1 MLRSARIAGIAV
13 LLATCLGSG
22 MAANAEARRP
32 AACIDRLIVDR
43 QEDFIGGD
51 SPYLRVNTKFWEMNG
66 VRERRWLTVFR
77 TVHVGDVVEAWD
89 ADSPDPDDFIGSDT
103 IGRGRGTL
111 VFKGDGAKY
120 RARYHRGAC

>member
-1 MLRSARIAGIAV
+1 MVRRRTVAPADQAGV
-13 LLATCLGSG
+13 
-22 MAANAEARRP
+22 
-32 AACIDRLIVDR
+32 
-43 QEDFIGGD
+43 
-51 SPYLRVNTKFWEMNG
+51 WH
-66 VRERRWLTVFR
+66 TVFR

>member
-1 MLRSARIAGIAV
+1 MLRRARIAGVAA
-13 LLATCLGSG
+13 LLAASFGTGL
-22 MAANAEARRP
+22 AANADAKRP
-32 AACIDRLIVDR
+32 PSCIDRLIID
-43 QEDFIGGD
+43 QKEDFSFND
-51 SPYLRVNTKFWEMNG
+51 SPYLKVNTKFWEVDSLQSG
-66 VRERRWLTVFR
+66 VWHTVFR